1 MSPLLLAVVMTVPT
15 PGEVAS
21 ALFQVGPRLADE
33 RAVVRT
39 PGVERAVVL
48 LHGLTVHPSE
58 KRLGRPEPHSWQE
71 PDAPLVRALSREA
84 DVFAFCYCQNACVA
98 AVVERSGLIGH
109 VRRLRDLGYAEI
121 VLVAHSAGGLVAR
134 QLVEDHPDLPIK
146 RVVQVAT
153 PNLGSPWVRTPF
165 FHWALQKPFL
175 ADLTL
180 ATRQTEQGRRAAI
193 SLPAEVEFVCVVANG
208 VMSLGDGLVT
218 VESQW
223 TEDLARQR
231 VPAYEVRSHHR
242 GAVKDAEAVALLTA
256 LATTPQRRWSA
267 AEVAAAR
274 ARILGK

>member
-1 MSPLLLAVVMTVPT
+1 MLTCILLAVLPAA
-15 PGEVAS
+15 PAEVAA

-58 KRLGRPEPHSWQE
+58 RRLGRPEPHSWQE
-71 PDAPLVRALSREA
+71 PDAPLVKSLSREA
-84 DVFAFCYCQNACVA
+84 DVFAFCYTQNACLA
-98 AVVERSGLIGH
+98 DVVERSGLIGH

-134 QLVEDHPDLPIK
+134 QLVEDHPDLPIR

-153 PNLGSPWVRTPF
+153 PNLGSPWVAFPF
-165 FHWALQKPFL
+165 PWAVQKPFL
-175 ADLTL
+175 TDLTR
-180 ATRQTEQGRRAAI
+180 ATRQTEQGRRATVA
-193 SLPAEVEFVCVVANG
+193 LPAEVEFVCVVANG
-208 VMSLGDGLVT
+208 VMHLGDGLVT

-274 ARILGK
+274 CRLLGK